1 MDNQDARERTLTA
14 FHNWYEH
21 LPFHKAAGGPAK
33 GTIAAALVVLERLK
47 TDFNLDLE
55 THRAQGGAQIKGAS
69 GAAAEKILARFGET
83 RPFAKEGGRTNRG
96 LPGDIQGMLIAIS
109 IAEIDGFA
117 IEERSDILNDL
128 QQVLVDKV
136 VEFHNRERLKMVY
149 DTTKS
154 TWQTV
159 YDLLKLARETGKEGP
174 VAQHLVGA
182 KLQLRFPDLEIGNE
196 SYSTADDQLGRH
208 GDFSLG
214 DTVFHVTVAPM
225 PAVYDKCKRNIEE
238 GLRPY
243 LIVPDRC
250 LVGARQ
256 NVEFAAPGQIAVEA
270 IETFVGQNID
280 EIAAFSKDRLVSGL
294 NRLLVT
300 YNQRVD
306 ESEIDKS
313 MMIDI
318 PLNLQERDENR

>member
-1 MDNQDARERTLTA
+1 MDTQDARERTLTA
-14 FHNWYEH
+14 FHDWYEH
-21 LPFHKAAGGPAK
+21 LPVHKASGGPAK
-33 GTIAAALVVLERLK
+33 GTIAAALVVLDRLK
-47 TDFNLDLE
+47 IDFNLDLE
-55 THRAQGGAQIKGAS
+55 SHRALGGSQIKGAS
-69 GAAAEKILARFGET
+69 GAAAEKILARFGEI

-96 LPGDIQGMLIAIS
+96 LPGDIRGMLVAIS
-109 IAEIDGFA
+109 IAELGGIVT
-117 IEERSDILNDL
+117 EERNDILNDL
-128 QQVLVDKV
+128 QQILVDKV
-136 VEFHNRERLKMVY
+136 VAFHNRERLKMVY
-149 DTTKS
+149 DATKS
-154 TWQTV
+154 TRQTV
-159 YDLLKLARETGKEGP
+159 YDLLMLARETGKEGP

-208 GDFSLG
+208 GDFLVG

-225 PAVYDKCKRNIEE
+225 PAVYEKCKRNIEE

-243 LIVPDRC
+243 LLVPDRC

-256 NVEFAAPGQIAVEA
+256 NVELATPGQITAEA
-270 IETFVGQNID
+270 IETFVSQNID
-280 EIAAFSKDRLVSGL
+280 EIAAFSKDNLVSGL

-306 ESEIDKS
+306 EAEIDKS

-318 PLNLQERDENR
+318 PRNLQERDE